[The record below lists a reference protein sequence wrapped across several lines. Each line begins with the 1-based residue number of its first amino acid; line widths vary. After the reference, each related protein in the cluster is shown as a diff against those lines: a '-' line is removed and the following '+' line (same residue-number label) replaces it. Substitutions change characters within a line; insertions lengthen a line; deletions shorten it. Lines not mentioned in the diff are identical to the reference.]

1 MNAQWR
7 DITADAERLAGGKPG
22 NSPIFV
28 KLDSIK
34 NIKSVNYKGVVY
46 RRADFSYLLAGITQ
60 RERYVFECDDGSYRS
75 EDTSPLR
82 NWITPATSKD
92 SMSWIAYKYLCPSS
106 VDPWV
111 KIAETTSGQI
121 YYVNK
126 ENHWDFQH
134 PYYGNVLTW
143 LLSMVKSYGMRSDY
157 MSSEEAY
164 LYVSCARKIL
174 QIYAYNLQPEG
185 RYVELKE
192 FNPGSVGEE
201 IISSVCQ

>member
-1 MNAQWR
+1 
-7 DITADAERLAGGKPG
+7 
-22 NSPIFV
+22 
-28 KLDSIK
+28 
-34 NIKSVNYKGVVY
+34 
-46 RRADFSYLLAGITQ
+46 
-60 RERYVFECDDGSYRS
+60 
-75 EDTSPLR
+75 
-82 NWITPATSKD
+82 
-92 SMSWIAYKYLCPSS
+92 MSWIAYKYLCPSS